1 MPRPPIRRTPPTP
14 SAVCGPAFRTEEAR
28 AEGFTDWSLR
38 ALRMVKPTTGV
49 RALEPIADPIA
60 LAAAFHLAVPDDAVF
75 SHTTAARLWGLPLP
89 PRLARHSQVHVMRGT
104 GRSQLERRGCVS
116 HRGLERRE
124 TAVINGI
131 PVTSL
136 ADTWLDVIGAF
147 HARIFLEDAVMMGDA
162 AVEMIQRT
170 RFLDEVHPGAD
181 PASSEWWCDP
191 HTRGIQTLRRRL
203 AERRTFRGRRL
214 AKESLRLVR
223 PRVWSP
229 MESYSRMVAVRAELP
244 EPALNESV
252 HFPDGGGLIGYGDLV
267 WGKRKPSRSRVVA
280 EYQGREVHTEAE
292 SSRADDSSRC
302 TLMRDAGWIVIE
314 LYSKD
319 ITTVTGRGKF
329 VHRLRR
335 LL

>member
-1 MPRPPIRRTPPTP
+1 MMAPT
-14 SAVCGPAFRTEEAR
+14 
-28 AEGFTDWSLR
+28 
-38 ALRMVKPTTGV
+38 KGV
-49 RALEPIADPIA
+49 RSLAPLGGLGAE
-60 LAAAFHLAVPDDAVF
+60 AAAFALALPDDAVF
-75 SHTTAARLWGLPLP
+75 SHTTAARLWGLALP
-89 PRLARHSQVHVMRGT
+89 RRLEGETGLHVMRHSV
-104 GRSQLERRGCVS
+104 RPPIERLGCVS